1 MGDPKFPSKH
11 YDTPSHP
18 WQKVRIEEESG
29 LIHQY
34 GLKNKREI
42 WRANTKVRE
51 MRRQAR
57 RLTANSSD
65 DQAQKEKNLLLA
77 KLNRLGMLEQNSGL
91 EDVLIMTPENV
102 LDRRLQTQ
110 VYLQGLSSTVK
121 QARQL
126 IVHGH
131 ISIDGAVV
139 RVPGILVT
147 KLQEKNI
154 SYSPTSALNSDLHPV
169 RPRIQEKYDDEM
181 EESVE
186 EEKADVKGIE
196 EKAEDA
202 KTENKAESKVVEEK
216 TVKDAKTENKAE
228 SKVVEEKTVKD
239 AKTED
244 KTKSEQVEETKVEK
258 K

>member
-18 WQKVRIEEESG
+18 WQKVRIEVESG

-57 RLTANSSD
+57 KLTANSSD

-216 TVKDAKTENKAE
+216 TVKDT
-228 SKVVEEKTVKD
+228 
-239 AKTED
+239 KTED
-244 KTKSEQVEETKVEK
+244 KTKSEQVEETKADTVEK

>member
-1 MGDPKFPSKH
+1 MGHPKFPSKH

-57 RLTANSSD
+57 KLTANSSD
-65 DQAQKEKNLLLA
+65 EQAQKEKNLLLA

-91 EDVLIMTPENV
+91 EDVLRMAPENI

-131 ISIDGAVV
+131 ISIDGAVA

-154 SYSPTSALNSDLHPV
+154 AYSPTSALNSDLHPV
-169 RPRIQEKYDDEM
+169 RPGIQEKTDDEM
-181 EESVE
+181 EEPIE
-186 EEKADVKGIE
+186 KKAD
-196 EKAEDA
+196 EK
-202 KTENKAESKVVEEK
+202 KTEDKAESKQ
-216 TVKDAKTENKAE
+216 VK
-228 SKVVEEKTVKD
+228 
-239 AKTED
+239 
-244 KTKSEQVEETKVEK
+244 ETKVEEK
-258 K
+258 

>member
-42 WRANTKVRE
+42 WRANTKVRK

-57 RLTANSSD
+57 KLTANSSD
-65 DQAQKEKNLLLA
+65 NQAQKEKNLLLA

-91 EDVLIMTPENV
+91 EDVLRMTPENV

-131 ISIDGAVV
+131 ISIDGAVA

-216 TVKDAKTENKAE
+216 TVKDAKTE
-228 SKVVEEKTVKD
+228 
-239 AKTED
+239 D
-244 KTKSEQVEETKVEK
+244 KTKSEQVEETKADTVEK

>member
-18 WQKVRIEEESG
+18 WQKVRIEQESG

-34 GLKNKREI
+34 GLKNKKEI

-65 DQAQKEKNLLLA
+65 KQAQKERDLLLA
-77 KLNRLGMLEQNSGL
+77 KLNRLGMIEQNSGL
-91 EDVLIMTPENV
+91 EDILRMTPENV

-110 VYLQGLSSTVK
+110 VYLQGLASTVK

-131 ISIDGAVV
+131 ISIDGSVT
-139 RVPGILVT
+139 RVPGMLVT

-154 SYSPTSALNSDLHPV
+154 SYSSTSALTSDLHPV
-169 RPRIQEKYDDEM
+169 RPGIKETFDE
-181 EESVE
+181 E
-186 EEKADVKGIE
+186 IE
-196 EKAEDA
+196 EKEEPVLE
-202 KTENKAESKVVEEK
+202 ENKKK
-216 TVKDAKTENKAE
+216 TVKEKAKPNDDDKSKEKEN
-228 SKVVEEKTVKD
+228 SGEEK
-239 AKTED
+239 
-244 KTKSEQVEETKVEK
+244 
-258 K
+258 

>member
-1 MGDPKFPSKH
+1 MGHPKFPSKH

-18 WQKVRIEEESG
+18 WQKVRIEAESG

-57 RLTANSSD
+57 KLTANSGD

-91 EDVLIMTPENV
+91 EDVLTMTPESV

-131 ISIDGAVV
+131 ISIDGAVA

-154 SYSPTSALNSDLHPV
+154 AYSPTSALNSDLHPV
-169 RPRIQEKYDDEM
+169 RPGIQEKTDDEM
-181 EESVE
+181 EEPI
-186 EEKADVKGIE
+186 EKKVDEKKAEDKTESKQVE

-202 KTENKAESKVVEEK
+202 KTEDKTESKQ
-216 TVKDAKTENKAE
+216 VK
-228 SKVVEEKTVKD
+228 
-239 AKTED
+239 
-244 KTKSEQVEETKVEK
+244 ETKVEEK
-258 K
+258 

>member
-1 MGDPKFPSKH
+1 MGHPKFPSKH

-57 RLTANSSD
+57 KLTANSSD
-65 DQAQKEKNLLLA
+65 EQAQKEKNLLLA

-91 EDVLIMTPENV
+91 EDVLRMAPENV

-131 ISIDGAVV
+131 ISIDGAVA

-147 KLQEKNI
+147 KLQEKDI

-169 RPRIQEKYDDEM
+169 RPGIQEKTDDEM
-181 EESVE
+181 EEPI
-186 EEKADVKGIE
+186 EKKAEDKAESKQVE

-202 KTENKAESKVVEEK
+202 KTEDKTESK
-216 TVKDAKTENKAE
+216 
-228 SKVVEEKTVKD
+228 
-239 AKTED
+239 
-244 KTKSEQVEETKVEK
+244 QVEETKVGK

>member
-18 WQKVRIEEESG
+18 WQKVRIDEERAM
-29 LIHQY
+29 IHQY

-42 WRANTKVRE
+42 WKANTKVRD

-57 RLTANSSD
+57 KLTAKANDSQS
-65 DQAQKEKNLLLA
+65 QKEKRLLLA
-77 KLNRLGMLEQNSGL
+77 KLNRLGMLEQDSAL
-91 EDVLIMTPENV
+91 EDVLGITPGNI

-131 ISIDGAVV
+131 ISVDGAVT
-139 RVPGILVT
+139 RVPGMTIT

-154 SYSPTSALNSDLHPV
+154 SYSPDSGLNSDLHPV
-169 RPRIQEKYDDEM
+169 RPGAKDTYSDDSDAEENEKTI
-181 EESVE
+181 VE
-186 EEKADVKGIE
+186 EENKVVKE
-196 EKAEDA
+196 E
-202 KTENKAESKVVEEK
+202 ESKVIETKSIDVKEK
-216 TVKDAKTENKAE
+216 T
-228 SKVVEEKTVKD
+228 
-239 AKTED
+239 
-244 KTKSEQVEETKVEK
+244 TKEETTKKSGDEK
-258 K
+258 

>member
-1 MGDPKFPSKH
+1 MGHPKFPGKH

-57 RLTANSSD
+57 KLTANSSD
-65 DQAQKEKNLLLA
+65 EQAQKEKNLLLA

-91 EDVLIMTPENV
+91 EDVLRMTPENV

-126 IVHGH
+126 IIHGH
-131 ISIDGAVV
+131 ISIDGAVA

-169 RPRIQEKYDDEM
+169 RPGIQEKTGDEM
-181 EESVE
+181 EEPINKNADE
-186 EEKADVKGIE
+186 EETED
-196 EKAEDA
+196 KAE
-202 KTENKAESKVVEEK
+202 
-216 TVKDAKTENKAE
+216 
-228 SKVVEEKTVKD
+228 D

>member
-57 RLTANSSD
+57 KLTANSSD

-77 KLNRLGMLEQNSGL
+77 KLNRLGMLEPNSGFD
-91 EDVLIMTPENV
+91 DVLRITPENV

>member
-18 WQKVRIEEESG
+18 WQKVRIEQEGG
-29 LIHQY
+29 LVHQY

-57 RLTANSSD
+57 KLTANSSD

-77 KLNRLGMLEQNSGL
+77 KLNRLGMLEQNAGL
-91 EDVLIMTPENV
+91 EDVLTMTPENI
-102 LDRRLQTQ
+102 LERRLQTQ

-131 ISIDGAVV
+131 ISIDGAVA

-169 RPRIQEKYDDEM
+169 RPRIQGTLDDEM
-181 EESVE
+181 EENTT
-186 EEKADVKGIE
+186 VKKE
-196 EKAEDA
+196 VKKETDD
-202 KTENKAESKVVEEK
+202 KAESKE
-216 TVKDAKTENKAE
+216 VKRTETDKVENK
-228 SKVVEEKTVKD
+228 K
-239 AKTED
+239 
-244 KTKSEQVEETKVEK
+244 
-258 K
+258 

>member
-18 WQKVRIEEESG
+18 WQKVRIEQEGG
-29 LIHQY
+29 LVHQY

-57 RLTANSSD
+57 KLTANSSD

-77 KLNRLGMLEQNSGL
+77 KLNRLGMLEQNAGL
-91 EDVLIMTPENV
+91 EDVLTMTPENI
-102 LDRRLQTQ
+102 LERRLQTQ

-131 ISIDGAVV
+131 ISIDGAVA

-169 RPRIQEKYDDEM
+169 RPRIQGTLDDEM
-181 EESVE
+181 EENVE
-186 EEKADVKGIE
+186 EKTTLKKEVKKE
-196 EKAEDA
+196 TDD
-202 KTENKAESKVVEEK
+202 KAESKE
-216 TVKDAKTENKAE
+216 VKRTETDNVENK
-228 SKVVEEKTVKD
+228 K
-239 AKTED
+239 
-244 KTKSEQVEETKVEK
+244 
-258 K
+258 